1 MGRKKD
7 KPRDRS
13 YLEVRFQ
20 NLNNKKKLC
29 PFAFQVAFFV
39 FLFDCLISTCFL
51 EKNTLGTRD
60 SSSAV
65 SGFCQVFI
73 GLFSRGLGL
82 RTPEYPA
89 TAEKKPLVPGVSEK
103 SLYLS
108 RYWQLKLFLF
118 LTSLTLRN
126 SSTTGNLLIAFALF
140 LIVNQ
145 SDNLFP
151 TKKKSANT
159 SLVISK

>member
-60 SSSAV
+60 YSSAV

-73 GLFSRGLGL
+73 GFFL
-82 RTPEYPA
+82 A
-89 TAEKKPLVPGVSEK
+89 TTAFGH
-103 SLYLS
+103 LS
-108 RYWQLKLFLF
+108 IPQQQRK
-118 LTSLTLRN
+118 
-126 SSTTGNLLIAFALF
+126 NL
-140 LIVNQ
+140 
-145 SDNLFP
+145 
-151 TKKKSANT
+151 
-159 SLVISK
+159 

>member
-1 MGRKKD
+1 MKNVWGYFSVGAEGGLHEYAD
-7 KPRDRS
+7 S
-13 YLEVRFQ
+13 QFGH
-20 NLNNKKKLC
+20 
-29 PFAFQVAFFV
+29 
-39 FLFDCLISTCFL
+39 CFL

-73 GLFSRGLGL
+73 GFFSRGLGL

-108 RYWQLKLFLF
+108 RY
-118 LTSLTLRN
+118 
-126 SSTTGNLLIAFALF
+126 
-140 LIVNQ
+140 
-145 SDNLFP
+145 
-151 TKKKSANT
+151 
-159 SLVISK
+159 